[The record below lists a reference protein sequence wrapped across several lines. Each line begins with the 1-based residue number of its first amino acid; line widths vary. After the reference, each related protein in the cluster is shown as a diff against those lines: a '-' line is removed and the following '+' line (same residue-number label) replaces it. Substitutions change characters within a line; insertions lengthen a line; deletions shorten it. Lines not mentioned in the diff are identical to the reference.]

1 MTAQIEP
8 RSREANHVLPDQNRD
23 LQHHSLRHMQS
34 RNLISMVFDNTL
46 LGLKIC
52 FDKFAEAM
60 AVLMAGILTPKQ
72 ARSVSIYLT
81 AFLVAILMLAF
92 CRELNMS
99 CFRTAAKNDCTSASR
114 LNSDDS
120 MPSNT
125 SRNSVL

>member
-23 LQHHSLRHMQS
+23 LQHHSLRHM
-34 RNLISMVFDNTL
+34 L